1 MASQPPDKLY
11 SLFGFVIWGDFG
23 PLTMYH
29 RADGRLVVML
39 KTWPDK
45 PPSPAQLTQRA
56 VFAAAA
62 TTWNALSTAQRLQWS
77 TAAARASLCA
87 TGYNLWV
94 HWQITG
100 DQAAIATIERQTR
113 TTLLP

>member
-1 MASQPPDKLY
+1 MASQPLEKLFT
-11 SLFGFVIWGDFG
+11 LFGFVIWGDFG

-45 PPSPAQLTQRA
+45 PASPKQLTQRA
-56 VFAAAA
+56 VLTAAAA
-62 TTWNALSTAQRLQWS
+62 TWNALTQSQRAQWTA
-77 TAAARASLCA
+77 AAARASLCM

-100 DQAAIATIERQTR
+100 DDAAIATIERHTH